1 VALVGKLDALML
13 CFDLRPEC
21 LMLEMT
27 ETMLM
32 RDIESGV
39 ALLETLR
46 ARGYG
51 LSLDDFGTGYSSMS
65 YLKRLPLDELKID
78 RAFITD
84 AARGGRDGALAAAI
98 IALGREFGLQVVA
111 EGVETREQSSFLLR
125 RGCNLQQGYLF
136 AKPMPVEAFMRVL
149 QRGSIDLAPHF
160 ESAV

>member
-1 VALVGKLDALML
+1 
-13 CFDLRPEC
+13 
-21 LMLEMT
+21 
-27 ETMLM
+27 
-32 RDIESGV
+32 
-39 ALLETLR
+39 
-46 ARGYG
+46 
-51 LSLDDFGTGYSSMS
+51 MS
-65 YLKRLPLDELKID
+65 YLKHLPLDELKID

-136 AKPMPVEAFMRVL
+136 AKPMPADTFMRLL

-160 ESAV
+160 EPAV